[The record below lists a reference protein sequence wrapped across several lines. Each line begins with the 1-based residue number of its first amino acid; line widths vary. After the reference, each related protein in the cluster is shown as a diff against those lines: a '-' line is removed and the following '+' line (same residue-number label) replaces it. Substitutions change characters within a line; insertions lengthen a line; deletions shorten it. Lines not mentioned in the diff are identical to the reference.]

1 MCISKNFCIFAEN
14 LQIMENKFIIAFTG
28 KANAGKDTCGSIV
41 NYISKVGIGKAKYE
55 EWKKLYD
62 LNKLSNN
69 FHFASNVKRC
79 LSIMF
84 GIDEKYFDDREYK
97 DKKYYCIEEHRFIN
111 KNQLDNRKYEEITIE
126 HLKDYTLKD
135 SIHSLRCF
143 NKVAIVTL
151 RTLMQYFATE
161 IGRNQ
166 LMENIWI
173 YSTIAD
179 INLHLNSYNK
189 VATVTDLRFYGE
201 AEAICKQSCNTYLV
215 KVNRPDKE
223 ESFNHI
229 SEQGNFDVNYTIDN
243 TSSLMALFYKVV
255 KMYQELIIK

>member
-1 MCISKNFCIFAEN
+1 MCISKKFCIFAEN

-41 NYISKVGIGKAKYE
+41 NYISKVGVSKANYE
-55 EWKKLYD
+55 EWKKLHNSGK
-62 LNKLSNN
+62 LNNS
-69 FHFASNVKRC
+69 FHFATNVKRC

-84 GIDEKYFDDREYK
+84 GVAVELFDDREYK

-111 KNQLDNRKYEEITIE
+111 KNALDTRRYEEITIE
-126 HLKDYTLKD
+126 HLKEHTLKD
-135 SIHSLRCF
+135 TIYNLKYFDR
-143 NKVAIVTL
+143 KAVVTL

-166 LMENIWI
+166 LMDNIWI
-173 YSTIAD
+173 YSTIRD
-179 INLHLNSYNK
+179 VKSYLEYNK
-189 VATVTDLRFYGE
+189 IATITDLRFYGE
-201 AEAICKQSCNTYLV
+201 AEAIVKQDCITYIV

-229 SEQGNFDVNYTIDN
+229 SEQGDFDVNYTIDN
-243 TSSLMALFYKVV
+243 TSSLMALFYKVI
-255 KMYQELIIK
+255 KMYQELIIG

>member
-1 MCISKNFCIFAEN
+1 
-14 LQIMENKFIIAFTG
+14 MENKFIIAFTG
-28 KANAGKDTCGSIV
+28 KANAGKDTCGSIIH
-41 NYISKVGIGKAKYE
+41 YINKVGISKAKYE

-62 LNKLSNN
+62 SNKLSNN
-69 FHFASNVKRC
+69 FHFATNVKRC
-79 LSIMF
+79 LSIIF
-84 GIDEKYFDDREYK
+84 GIEEKYFNDREYK

-111 KNQLDNRKYEEITIE
+111 KDQLDTRKYEEISIE
-126 HLKDYTLKD
+126 HLKDHTLKD
-135 SIHSLRCF
+135 SIHNLKCF
-143 NKVAIVTL
+143 DRKAVVTL

-166 LMENIWI
+166 IHDNIWI

-179 INLHLNSYNK
+179 INLYLNSYNK

-201 AEAICKQSCNTYLV
+201 AEAICKQSCNIYIV

-229 SEQGNFDVNYTIDN
+229 SEQGDFDVNYIIDN